1 MQARDIITASVATV
15 RPNAATSVATTLD
28 PSTRIQWRNLNW
40 VALAF
45 GVMVWAILSDSLWF
59 LNFIHVVAGLLW
71 TGIDLFLGFV
81 MGPILR
87 RVDFPVR
94 RAVMSRLMPKTFFI
108 MTPLSIITPTAGWF
122 LAVELGYLDLAYPQ
136 MWWFIAALVVT
147 TILGI
152 QGLGIL
158 LPTNIRVY
166 LELQKPAPDAEKI
179 ARLLRRYVYVTAFQG
194 TMQVSIIVIMT
205 RFATGF

>member
-1 MQARDIITASVATV
+1 MAD
-15 RPNAATSVATTLD
+15 AATALTTAPD
-28 PSTRIQWRNLNW
+28 PSTRIQWRNLIW

-45 GVMVWAILSDSLWF
+45 GAMVWAILSRDLWF
-59 LNFIHVVAGLLW
+59 LNFIHVVTGLLW
-71 TGIDLFLGFV
+71 TGIDLFMGFV

-94 RAVMSRLMPKTFFI
+94 RAIVSRLMPKMIFI
-108 MTPLSIITPTAGWF
+108 MSPLGIIAPTAGWF

-152 QGLGIL
+152 QGIGIL

-166 LELQKPAPDAEKI
+166 LELQKDAPDGDKI
-179 ARLLRRYVYVTAFQG
+179 ARLMRRYVRVVAFQG
-194 TMQVSIIVIMT
+194 TMQVTIIVIMT
-205 RFATGF
+205 RFATGI

>member
-1 MQARDIITASVATV
+1 MAD
-15 RPNAATSVATTLD
+15 AATAATTAPD
-28 PSTRIQWRNLNW
+28 PSTRIQWRNLIW

-45 GVMVWAILSDSLWF
+45 GVMIWAILSRDLWF

-71 TGIDLFLGFV
+71 TGIDLFMGFV

-94 RAVMSRLMPKTFFI
+94 RAIVSRLMPKMIFI
-108 MTPLSIITPTAGWF
+108 MSPLGIIAPTAGWF

-147 TILGI
+147 TILGL

-166 LELQKPAPDAEKI
+166 LEMQKDAPDGEKI
-179 ARLLRRYVYVTAFQG
+179 ARLLRRYVRVVAFQG
-194 TMQVSIIVIMT
+194 AMQVSIVVIMT
-205 RFATGF
+205 RFATGI

>member
-1 MQARDIITASVATV
+1 MAD
-15 RPNAATSVATTLD
+15 AATTAATAPD
-28 PSTRIQWRNLNW
+28 PSTRIQWRNLIW

-45 GVMVWAILSDSLWF
+45 AVMIWAILSRDIWF
-59 LNFIHVVAGLLW
+59 LNFVHVATGLLW
-71 TGIDLFLGFV
+71 TGIDLFMGFV

-87 RVDFPVR
+87 RLEYPVR
-94 RAVMSRLMPKTFFI
+94 RAIISRLMPKMFFVVS
-108 MTPLSIITPTAGWF
+108 PLGVIAPTAGWF
-122 LAVELGYLDLAYPQ
+122 LAVEMGYLDLPFPE
-136 MWWFIAALVVT
+136 MWWFIVALVVT

-166 LELQKPAPDAEKI
+166 LELQKDAPDADKI
-179 ARLLRRYVYVTAFQG
+179 ARLMRRYVRVVAFQG
-194 TMQVSIIVIMT
+194 TMQVTILVIMT

>member
-1 MQARDIITASVATV
+1 
-15 RPNAATSVATTLD
+15 
-28 PSTRIQWRNLNW
+28 
-40 VALAF
+40 
-45 GVMVWAILSDSLWF
+45 
-59 LNFIHVVAGLLW
+59 VVTGLLW
-71 TGIDLFLGFV
+71 TGIDLFMGFV

-94 RAVMSRLMPKTFFI
+94 RAVVSRLMPKMIFV
-108 MTPLSIITPTAGWF
+108 MSPLGIIAPTAGWF

-147 TILGI
+147 TILGL
-152 QGLGIL
+152 QGLGVL

-166 LELQKPAPDAEKI
+166 LEMQKDAPDGEKI
-179 ARLLRRYVYVTAFQG
+179 ARLLRRYVRVVAFQG

-205 RFATGF
+205 RFATGI